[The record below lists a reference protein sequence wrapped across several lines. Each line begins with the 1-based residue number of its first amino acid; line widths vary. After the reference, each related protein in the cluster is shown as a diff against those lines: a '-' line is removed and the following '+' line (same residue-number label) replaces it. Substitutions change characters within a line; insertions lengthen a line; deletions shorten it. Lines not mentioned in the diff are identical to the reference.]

1 MLTGQKPTA
10 SGTVLRSGQ
19 RIAWQRFGTAGPV
32 LLLLPTWSIVHSDF
46 WREQVAHLAGRY
58 TVIAFD
64 GLGNGASDRPTDPR
78 HYGDLL
84 VAEDAV
90 RVLDA
95 CTVESAVVLGVSQGG
110 PWALALAARHP
121 ERVSGAVFIAPN
133 VPLAP
138 GHPDRVAAS
147 RRFADALDAHPGW
160 LRWNRRYWLEHYADF
175 LRFFFEQC
183 FSEPD
188 SEQQIQHFLGMGLET
203 TPEVLLA
210 TDGTETTAL
219 TEERAIESARR
230 VRCPSLVIHGDGD
243 RITPIA
249 RGEELARLTGAEFL
263 RLPGSG
269 HEPQCRVPDLVNR
282 HLDEFLESIHGG
294 GGA

>member
-1 MLTGQKPTA
+1 
-10 SGTVLRSGQ
+10 
-19 RIAWQRFGTAGPV
+19 
-32 LLLLPTWSIVHSDF
+32 
-46 WREQVAHLAGRY
+46 
-58 TVIAFD
+58 
-64 GLGNGASDRPTDPR
+64 
-78 HYGDLL
+78 
-84 VAEDAV
+84 
-90 RVLDA
+90 
-95 CTVESAVVLGVSQGG
+95 
-110 PWALALAARHP
+110 
-121 ERVSGAVFIAPN
+121 
-133 VPLAP
+133 
-138 GHPDRVAAS
+138 
-147 RRFADALDAHPGW
+147 
-160 LRWNRRYWLEHYADF
+160 
-175 LRFFFEQC
+175 
-183 FSEPD
+183 
-188 SEQQIQHFLGMGLET
+188 MGLET

-210 TDGTETTAL
+210 TEGTETTAL